1 MTTSA
6 LLGPPG
12 AAEAVLAGLAQIHRA
27 LDQLQAS
34 PAEASRT
41 GLAVAEVARAIHRLE
56 AYQLRLVAAAEKSG
70 IAADAGFTDTGA
82 WVARQTTRSRTQA
95 ARDVALA
102 TQLESGHEAT
112 ADALEQGLL
121 SPSHAS
127 VILRAGEELPEGV
140 SAAQRQHLEATL
152 VHKAQHYDP
161 DQLRRIA
168 RRAIEAVE
176 PDQAAV
182 DAHENQLVRSA
193 EQIARDKTRLT
204 FHDNNDGTVT
214 GHFTVPILAASIL
227 RKVIESITAPRRMR
241 GSTVHRDGREATR
254 SAQAPTSTTSRNG
267 EASDRLHD
275 RLHDWTHRRG
285 LAFAELLEHLPTEH
299 LHPKT
304 AATVVVTIDHEVL
317 QGVLRAAHLDT
328 DDTISAGEARRLA
341 CNAGIIPAVLG
352 TRSVALDLGFENR
365 LFSEAQRLAKGL
377 QHLTCAA
384 DGCDRPYAWCE
395 LHHKRPW
402 SQGGRTDL
410 TDAIPLCHRHHQ
422 WIHDSTFTHRY
433 LPDGTLTHS
442 RRASGPR

>member
-1 MTTSA
+1 MTTA
-6 LLGPPG
+6 LLDPPDT
-12 AAEAVLAGLAQIHRA
+12 ADAVPAGLARIHRA
-27 LDQLQAS
+27 LDQLQAG
-34 PAEASRT
+34 PAEASQP
-41 GLAVAEVARAIHRLE
+41 GVAVAEVGRAIHRLE
-56 AYQLRLVAAAEKSG
+56 AYQLRLVAAADKSG
-70 IAADAGFTDTGA
+70 VAADAGFTDTGA
-82 WVARQTTRSRTQA
+82 WVARQTTRSRTKA

-102 TQLESGHEAT
+102 TQLESGHAAT
-112 ADALEQGLL
+112 ADALDQGLL

-140 SAAQRQHLEATL
+140 SAAQRQHVEATL
-152 VHKAQHYDP
+152 VEKAQHYDP

-176 PDQAAV
+176 PDQAAI

-193 EQIARDKTRLT
+193 EQIARDKTGLT
-204 FHDNNDGTVT
+204 LHDNHDGTVT
-214 GHFTVPILAASIL
+214 GHFIVPVLAASIL

-241 GSTVHRDGREATR
+241 GSAGHRDGREATG
-254 SAQAPTSTTSRNG
+254 SAPAPTSSPSPSPSPSA
-267 EASDRLHD
+267 EPSD

-304 AATVVVTIDHEVL
+304 AATVVVTIDHEIL
-317 QGVLRAAHLDT
+317 RGALRAAHLDT

-377 QHLTCAA
+377 QHLTCGA

-395 LHHKRPW
+395 LHHKNPW

-410 TDAIPLCHRHHQ
+410 ADATPLCHRHHQ
-422 WIHDSTFTHRY
+422 WVHDTTYNHHY
-433 LPDGTLTHS
+433 LPDGTLRFS
-442 RRASGPR
+442 RRA